1 VNLRFKISQHS
12 RDELLIKNLVL
23 FNYLINYLGC
33 GKCYLS
39 REVAEWT
46 IARSDE
52 INQKLIP
59 ILTKYSLS
67 GVKRLDFEWF
77 KKASDLIKNKTHLTS
92 EGIALLKAIKD
103 EMNNR

>member
-1 VNLRFKISQHS
+1 MYAVNLVFSLSQHI
-12 RDELLIKNLVL
+12 RDKELLGVL
-23 FNYLINYLGC
+23 SKFLGC
-33 GKCYLS
+33 GTIKEAKN
-39 REVAEWT
+39 REVAEWI

-59 ILTKYSLS
+59 FLTKYSLS
-67 GVKRLDFEWF
+67 GVKGLDFERF

-103 EMNNR
+103 EMYNR

>member
-1 VNLRFKISQHS
+1 MVCGT
-12 RDELLIKNLVL
+12 IKEAKN
-23 FNYLINYLGC
+23 
-33 GKCYLS
+33 
-39 REVAEWT
+39 REVAEWI

-59 ILTKYSLS
+59 FLTKYE
-67 GVKRLDFEWF
+67 VKRLDFERF

-103 EMNNR
+103 EMYNR